1 MQYLYS
7 HLGDE
12 DCEGFSNLGELL
24 KTKADDGVKVL
35 MLVWNEMMSTDGLAG
50 MMGTHDEDT
59 RRFFEGTNV
68 NCVLVSRGRSDGVIG
83 DVFAGTC
90 YTHHQKTVICDADFE
105 EDESKRQIV
114 AFIGG
119 LDITDGRYD
128 SPEFQLFKTIKTLH
142 QGDFYR
148 LAIVLLHL

>member
-1 MQYLYS
+1 
-7 HLGDE
+7 
-12 DCEGFSNLGELL
+12 
-24 KTKADDGVKVL
+24 
-35 MLVWNEMMSTDGLAG
+35 MLVWNEMMSTDALAG

-59 RRFFEGTNV
+59 RNFFEGTGV
-68 NCVLVSRGRSDGVIG
+68 HCELVSRGRTDGVFV
-83 DVFAGTC
+83 DVFEGTC

-105 EDESKRQIV
+105 GDENLRQIV

-128 SPEFQLFKTIKTLH
+128 SPEFPLFKTIKTLH

-148 LAIVLLHL
+148 LLKKSLIKIVCTAYFLFLCC